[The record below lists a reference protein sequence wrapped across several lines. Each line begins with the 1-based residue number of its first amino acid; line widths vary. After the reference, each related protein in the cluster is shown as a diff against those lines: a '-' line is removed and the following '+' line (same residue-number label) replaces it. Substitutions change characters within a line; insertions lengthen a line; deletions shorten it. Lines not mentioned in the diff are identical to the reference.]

1 MLFDLILIDGRIW
14 TENPAQPEGEALGI
28 ICNKIA
34 QVGTSEEILKGR
46 HSETKVIALNGR
58 RVVPGFNDAHV
69 HFYLGGASLNSVQ
82 LRDATSPQEFR
93 QRVADFARTQ
103 PKGEW
108 ILLGSWD
115 PELWP
120 SGELPTCGWI
130 DDITPDHPVFLN
142 RVDAHTSLA
151 NSQAMR
157 LAGVSRD
164 TPDVPGGEI
173 GRKPDGSLTG
183 IFKDAAQTLI
193 SRVIPPPTKARMVR
207 VLDAAQKHAARHG
220 VTSVQDM
227 GLLGS
232 QALACSADLLRA
244 YQELDKGGELK
255 VRVSLNTPLRGWKQ
269 LANLGI
275 EAGFGHE
282 RLRVGGIKAFADGSL
297 GSTTAW
303 FLEPYAHAPF
313 TCGIPSDDMSDPE
326 WMLAELIECDR
337 AGLQLAIHAI
347 GDRANRQVLNF
358 FQQIERQNGAK
369 DRRWRIEHAQH
380 LHPDDIPRFAKQ
392 KVIASVQP
400 SHLSDDG
407 RWADTHIGRERAHYA
422 YPFRSLLDE
431 GAILALG
438 SDWWVAPLDPL
449 LTIWAATTR
458 ETFDGAHAG
467 GWVPE
472 QKISVKETV
481 HGYTVGAAYA
491 SGEEDIKGSLQPG
504 KLADLAVLSDDIFN
518 MELADIRHVH
528 VDMTVFDGRIIY
540 EHS

>member
-1 MLFDLILIDGRIW
+1 MSFDLILTDGRIW
-14 TENPAQPEGEALGI
+14 TENPAQPEAEALGI
-28 ICNKIA
+28 TRNRIM
-34 QVGTSEEILKGR
+34 QVGDSEEVLKGR
-46 HSETKVIALNGR
+46 HSQTKLVVLNGR

-82 LRDATSPQEFR
+82 LRDAASPGEMR
-93 QRVADFARTQ
+93 RRVADFARDQ

-115 PELWP
+115 PEQWP
-120 SGELPTCGWI
+120 SGELPDYGLI

-151 NSQAMR
+151 NSRAMQ
-157 LAGVSRD
+157 LAGVDRD

-183 IFKDAAQTLI
+183 IFKDAAQALI
-193 SRVIPPPTKARMVR
+193 ARAIPPPTKEQMART
-207 VLDAAQKHAARHG
+207 LKAAQTHASRHG

-232 QALACSADLLRA
+232 QALACSADLFRA
-244 YQELDKGGELK
+244 YQELDRQGELNI
-255 VRVSLNTPLRGWKQ
+255 RVSLNTPLHAWKR
-269 LANLGI
+269 LANLGV

-282 RLRVGGIKAFADGSL
+282 RLRIGGIKAFADGSL

-303 FLEPYAHAPF
+303 FLDPYADAPF

-326 WMLAELIECDR
+326 KMLADLIECDR
-337 AGLQLAIHAI
+337 AGLQLAVHAI
-347 GDRANRQVLNF
+347 GDRANRQVLDF
-358 FQQIERQNGAK
+358 FQRIEQRNGVK

-380 LHPDDIPRFAKQ
+380 LHPSDIPRFAAQ

-407 RWADTHIGRERAHYA
+407 RWADTRIGSERAQYA
-422 YPFRSLLDE
+422 YPFRSLLDA
-431 GAILALG
+431 GATLALG
-438 SDWWVAPLDPL
+438 SDWWVAPIDPL
-449 LTIWAATTR
+449 LTIWAAATR
-458 ETFDGAHAG
+458 QTLNGAHAN
-467 GWVPE
+467 GWIPE
-472 QKISVKETV
+472 QKISVKEAV
-481 HGYTVGAAYA
+481 YGYTVGAAYA
-491 SGEEDIKGSLQPG
+491 SGEEHIKGSLQPG
-504 KLADLAVLSDDIFN
+504 KLADLAILSDDIFN
-518 MELADIRHVH
+518 MDPTDIRHVH

-540 EHS
+540 ERS